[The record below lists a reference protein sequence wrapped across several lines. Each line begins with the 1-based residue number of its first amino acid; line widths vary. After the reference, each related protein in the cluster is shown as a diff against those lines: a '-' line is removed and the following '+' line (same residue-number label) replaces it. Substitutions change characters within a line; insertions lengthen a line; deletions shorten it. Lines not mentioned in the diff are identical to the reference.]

1 MRLFLAIIFGV
12 VSSSISAQIVVTDI
26 NLKPIPFVEVLS
38 NNKHFYAETNLKGE
52 LNWGD
57 LEKLKPSDTLFFNL
71 VSFERIFFLKKN
83 LSPNDTIQLNQ
94 RIQEL
99 ETFTVN
105 TNPKKYNYQKID
117 FCYRS
122 YQFNDDSVAFYMDG
136 KGAYVSKL
144 NKDNVNLL
152 IQESRSFANQV
163 VEDEFQPRSVQI
175 TWLPSVPR
183 PPFRFLPFQ
192 VGKQKKSNN
201 QARIET
207 NDSYITYTLED
218 KDFIG
223 TNHFAKTEINR
234 VRHQVILVF
243 RNYEG
248 LDVSSI
254 NDFDNLIYYKSIRE
268 YKTKHDK
275 EKKTTKILQV
285 SEMFVEDVQYLETVN
300 KKDYNSSRVMRKKS
314 KYTTEFWKAC
324 ACELFE
330 VPNKYLL
337 RNLYQR

>member
-1 MRLFLAIIFGV
+1 MHLFLTFTFFLIYTW
-12 VSSSISAQIVVTDI
+12 ISAQIVVTDI
-26 NLKPIPFVEVLS
+26 NRKPIPFVEVLS

-99 ETFTVN
+99 EMFTVN
-105 TNPKKYNYQKID
+105 TNPKKYSYQKMD

-144 NKDNVNLL
+144 NKDNFDLH
-152 IQESRSFANQV
+152 IKESRAFANQV
-163 VEDEFQPRSVQI
+163 VEDELQPRSVQI
-175 TWLPSVPR
+175 TWSPSVPQ
-183 PPFRFLPFQ
+183 PPFRYLPFQ
-192 VGKQKKSNN
+192 VEKQKKSNN

-207 NDSYITYTLED
+207 NESYITYTLED

-223 TNHFAKTEINR
+223 TNHFAKTEVNR
-234 VRHQVILVF
+234 IRHQVILVF

-254 NDFDNLIYYKSIRE
+254 NNFDNLLYYKSIWE

-275 EKKTTKILQV
+275 EKKSTKILQV
-285 SEMFVEDVQYLETVN
+285 DEMYVEDVQYLETVN
-300 KKDYNSSRVMRKKS
+300 KKDYNSSGGMPRKS

-324 ACELFE
+324 GCELYE